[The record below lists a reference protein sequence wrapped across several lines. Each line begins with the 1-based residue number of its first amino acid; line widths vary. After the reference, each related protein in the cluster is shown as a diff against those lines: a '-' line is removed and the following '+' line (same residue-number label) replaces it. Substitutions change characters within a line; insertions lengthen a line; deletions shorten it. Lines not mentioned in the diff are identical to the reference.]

1 MKNKSAL
8 HKTAFQKVPVYVV
21 FLCVFLLSASS
32 VVLAGLLKVNTGA
45 EYRRYIVSLKPG
57 HLAEEN
63 IIAKTNV
70 DVIDEEVTAE
80 NRKAAGEAVLP
91 VFSYSMEST
100 VRMINGYDSV
110 RQAYIAGDY
119 DAVEAALGHELRER
133 LENLTNRTILSSVYE
148 ILLYICRTG
157 YFEASE
163 VAQAFADGYSAITV
177 TNNFF
182 DDGQGEAEV
191 DLDSG
196 VITTLTVTSYII
208 DLLNTYAGN
217 MEMRDVYL
225 IRDILLV
232 FLEPNVHYDDLLF
245 AERVQKAMD
254 AVEPTVIHFNRG
266 DMILERDTVVTE
278 HQIHILSLLGNQT
291 ALSIEE
297 SISDFVFL
305 FAIILL
311 LMIIFVSNTNGDRK
325 RLCIYCYS
333 MTVLIMLSMLATY
346 FNVTYSLFRYN
357 VVFIEP
363 FLPVLFVPV
372 FMTMATGQKITGIVS
387 SLIIS
392 TATLFLPDTS
402 ILTFFYS
409 VACGSAGV
417 FLVRFF
423 NRRLDSFFQWV
434 TNILAICAIDAF
446 FIFREGGFEFIL
458 ISFMGS
464 AVNVTVAILLI
475 LILLPFYEKIFK
487 LPTKFRLNE
496 LAFSEN
502 PLLKRLEQAAPG
514 TYSHSKNV
522 ADLARNAA
530 VAIGADEMIAYV
542 GGLYHDIG
550 KTEHPEYFVENQAG
564 ENRHD
569 DLNPNMSASII
580 KNHVR
585 AGAQRGREA
594 GLPSE
599 IVDII
604 ANHHG
609 NDVISYFYYEAKKDL
624 ENNEMGHNSEV
635 RSEDFRYQAQIPS
648 SRECAIVM
656 ICDGIEAA
664 ARTINAPTPAKFAK
678 LINQIILSKIER
690 GQLNDSKLT
699 LEDIDTIS
707 KSILKTLSAQYHS
720 RIEYP
725 DENKDKEKEK
735 EKKE

>member
-1 MKNKSAL
+1 MRNKSSL

-21 FLCVFLLSASS
+21 FICVFLLAASS
-32 VVLAGLLKVNTGA
+32 VVLAGFLKVNTGA

-57 HLAEEN
+57 HIADQN
-63 IIAKTNV
+63 IIAKTTV
-70 DVIDEEVTAE
+70 DVIDEEVTE
-80 NRKAAGEAVLP
+80 QNRKAAGDAVLP
-91 VFSYSMEST
+91 VFSYSMENT
-100 VRMINGYDSV
+100 VRMITGCDSV
-110 RQAYIAGDY
+110 RKSYIAGDY
-119 DAVEAALGHELRER
+119 DAVEAVVGPEITQR
-133 LENLTNRTILSSVYE
+133 LKEVTNKSILSAIYE
-148 ILLYICRTG
+148 ILVNICRIG
-157 YFEASE
+157 YFESDE
-163 VAQAFADGYSAITV
+163 IAQVLADGYKAITV

-182 DDGQGEAEV
+182 EGGYGESELS
-191 DLDSG
+191 LDSG
-196 VITTLTVTSYII
+196 IVTTNNVTSFVI
-208 DLLNTYAGN
+208 DILKTYAGE
-217 MEMRDVYL
+217 MELKDVYL

-232 FLEPNVHYDDLLF
+232 FLEPNVHFDNLLF
-245 AERVQKAMD
+245 RERVEKAMA

-266 DMILERDTVVTE
+266 DVILERDTVVTE

-291 ALSIEE
+291 TLSFEE
-297 SISDFVFL
+297 SVSDFVFL

-311 LMIIFVSNTNGDRK
+311 LMLSFVNSTDGDSS
-325 RLCIYCYS
+325 RLCIYCIS
-333 MTVLIMLSMLATY
+333 LTVMTILSMLATY
-346 FNVTYSLFRYN
+346 FSVSYAITRYDI
-357 VVFIEP
+357 VFIEP
-363 FLPVLFVPV
+363 FMPILFVPV
-372 FMTMATGQKITGIVS
+372 FMTMASGQRITGIIS

-402 ILTFFYS
+402 VMTFFYS
-409 VACGSAGV
+409 VACGCAGV
-417 FLVRFF
+417 YLVRFF
-423 NRRLDSFFQWV
+423 NKRLDSFFQWI
-434 TNILAICAIDAF
+434 TNILAVCAIDTF
-446 FIFREGGFEFIL
+446 FIFRESGFDFIL
-458 ISFMGS
+458 ISFIGS
-464 AVNVTVAILLI
+464 AFNVTVTILLI
-475 LILLPFYEKIFK
+475 LILLPFYEKAFK

-530 VAIGADEMIAYV
+530 QAIGADEMIAYV

-564 ENRHD
+564 ENRHE

-585 AGAQRGREA
+585 AGAQRGKEA

-599 IVDII
+599 IIDII

-624 ENNEMGHNSEV
+624 ENNEMGHNTEV

-648 SRECAIVM
+648 SRECAVVM

-725 DENKDKEKEK
+725 DENK